1 MSHDAVVIRY
11 SPGDLGQEIFH
22 NPSINHFPSSSGA
35 HELDDSNRRLAAESP
50 SQPRDRG
57 IANLGRL
64 ADNEQDL
71 LQQFSLK

>member
-1 MSHDAVVIRY
+1 MMLLSSGTVQVTLAAAGNI
-11 SPGDLGQEIFH
+11 SQ
-22 NPSINHFPSSSGA
+22 PSINQFPSSSGA

-57 IANLGRL
+57 YGRL
-64 ADNEQDL
+64 ADNEQEL